1 MTQPTDRLAASTPR
15 WALPIGVLI
24 LFIDG
29 YDLFVLGA
37 VGPSLLDYSDWDVSS
52 STLGLLG
59 SVTALGMP
67 LGAFVAGRA
76 SDTWGRRIP
85 ITVFLTWVSGCMIIT
100 GLAPNLTVFG
110 VGRFLTGIGL
120 GALTPLVVAFVAD
133 WAAPARR
140 SLHVGTALTGIAVG
154 GMVAASVG
162 RAVLPDLHFQWLFL
176 VGVLPFALVPLC
188 WKLIPAGLP
197 TDDRANT
204 LETSLPETTP
214 LRDVFAPRVRA
225 ATLLFATAGFF
236 GLVLVYGASTWL
248 PTLMIRA
255 GYDLHSAL
263 EFTIAFNGG
272 AIVGTLAAT
281 VLADRG
287 GHIKAITVVSFLCAA
302 IAMLALSTH
311 QSRWLVLAMS
321 AVAGLGALG
330 TQNLINAYVSQ
341 YYPARLRG
349 TALGV
354 SLGLGRLGSIV
365 GPSYLTLVTVLIVA
379 PGAGFYGFVIPAV
392 LGAVAISLVPVRR
405 RAQQQPQ
412 RTTGELAV
420 ETP

>member
-1 MTQPTDRLAASTPR
+1 MTQPTNRPAVATPR
-15 WALPIGVLI
+15 WALPIGILI

-37 VGPSLLDYSDWDVSS
+37 VGPSLLSYADWHASP

-67 LGAFVAGRA
+67 LGAFVAGRV

-85 ITVFLTWVSGCMIIT
+85 ITVFLVWVSVCMAIT

-110 VGRFLTGIGL
+110 VGRFLTGIAL

-133 WAAPARR
+133 WAPPARR
-140 SLHVGTALTGIAVG
+140 SLHVGAALTGIALG
-154 GMVAASVG
+154 GMMVAIVG
-162 RAVLPDLHFQWLFL
+162 RAVLPELHFQWLFL
-176 VGVLPFALVPLC
+176 VGVLPLVLVPLC

-197 TDDRANT
+197 TEDRTNQ
-204 LETSLPETTP
+204 LEASMPETTP
-214 LRDVFAPRVRA
+214 LREVFGPRLRS

-272 AIVGTLAAT
+272 AIIGTLAAT

-287 GHIKAITVVSFLCAA
+287 HIKAITVISFMCAA
-302 IAMLALSTH
+302 VAMLALSTH
-311 QSRWLVLAMS
+311 QARWLVLVMS
-321 AVAGLGALG
+321 AVAGMGALG

-341 YYPARLRG
+341 HYPARLRG

-365 GPSYLTLVTVLIVA
+365 GPSYLALVTALILT

-392 LGAVAISLVPVRR
+392 LGAVAIVLVPARR
-405 RAQQQPQ
+405 RAQQRPQ
-412 RTTGELAV
+412 VPTADVLAV
-420 ETP
+420 NNP